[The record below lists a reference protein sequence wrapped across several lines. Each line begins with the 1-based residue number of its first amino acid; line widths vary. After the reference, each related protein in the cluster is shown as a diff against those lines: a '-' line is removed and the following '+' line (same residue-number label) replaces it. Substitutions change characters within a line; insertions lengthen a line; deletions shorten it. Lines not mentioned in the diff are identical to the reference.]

1 MDMSTYQRRCGWM
14 VIFIL
19 FGGAVVNYIDRSVLS
34 VVKPHLQK
42 ELSLSNTQYGL
53 AVNVFLMAYMV
64 FFIVGGHFADRFGYR
79 RTFPLAVIFWSMA
92 NMLAGLTRGLV
103 SLCVFQGLL
112 GVGQG
117 GFYPISMRAISEWFS
132 NEDRAKPVGV
142 LMCGLSVGTLV
153 TAPLAAGIAMKFGWR
168 AAFVATGA
176 LGLILVPLW
185 HLAHRR
191 IRKIYGTLD
200 PAPALLEKTKVAA
213 GAPAGITVGEVL
225 RTRKF
230 SMILCARV
238 LADMV
243 WYFYVFW
250 LPGYF
255 QEARGFDMGM
265 VARLMWIP
273 FFFGDIGALGGA
285 WTSSALVR
293 RGYGLNFSR
302 KIVLV
307 ASASCCIIGASTF
320 LAPGRYLALAL
331 ASLAVFGHL
340 SWGTNLHTVIT
351 EISPERHVS
360 VLYGITGAAA
370 TLVSGIA
377 QPVIGRVVDSLGY
390 GPAFLG
396 TAVVFLLAIVSL
408 LGAGKIERIKRK
420 QPSVAAAT

>member
-1 MDMSTYQRRCGWM
+1 MDTPTYQRRCAWI

-19 FGGAVVNYIDRSVLS
+19 FGGSVVNYIDRAVLA

-53 AVNVFLMAYMV
+53 AVNVFLMALMV
-64 FFIVGGHFADRFGYR
+64 FSIVGGHFADRFGYR
-79 RTFPLAVIFWSMA
+79 RTFPLAVIFWSIA
-92 NMLAGLTRGLV
+92 NMLAGMTRGLF

-112 GVGQG
+112 GIGQG
-117 GFYPISMRAISEWFS
+117 GFYPISMRAVSEWFS

-142 LMCGLSVGTLV
+142 LMCGISVGNLL
-153 TAPLAAGIAMKFGWR
+153 TAPLAAGIALKFGWR

-200 PAPALLEKTKVAA
+200 PAPALMGKAKLAA
-213 GAPAGITVGEVL
+213 GAPAGITIGEAL

-255 QEARGFDMGM
+255 QEARGFNMGM
-265 VARLMWIP
+265 VLRLMWIP
-273 FFFGDIGALGGA
+273 FFFGDLGALSGA

-320 LAPGRYLALAL
+320 LAQSQYLALAL

-340 SWGTNLHTVIT
+340 SWGSNLHTVIT
-351 EISPERHVS
+351 EICPERHVS

-377 QPVIGRVVDSLGY
+377 QPVIGRVVDSYGY

-396 TAVVFLLAIVSL
+396 TAGIFVLAIAML
-408 LGAGKIERIKRK
+408 LGAGKIERIERK
-420 QPSVAAAT
+420 QPPVLAAT